1 MSASVRTAQILFFIN
16 AAIWLILGIA
26 SLLRMSQG
34 QQGEY
39 LVSSV
44 MGILMFGNAGV
55 MALCGILL
63 GKQRRL
69 FLYMTIGVLAINVL
83 LTLTDQVGALDLITL
98 TIDVILLGLLYLTRS
113 NFSK

>member
-1 MSASVRTAQILFFIN
+1 
-16 AAIWLILGIA
+16 
-26 SLLRMSQG
+26 
-34 QQGEY
+34 
-39 LVSSV
+39 
-44 MGILMFGNAGV
+44 
-55 MALCGILL
+55 LCGILL